1 MSEKRHQSRLLHIPI
16 TEVQMTLDIGSTYVV
31 LLYMNSASSSS
42 VIVDFHLMSIMI
54 ICDMRGRARRGG
66 LAGRARPCAALFV
79 VFC

>member
-54 ICDMRGRARRGG
+54 ICDMPARLGCLCHYG
-66 LAGRARPCAALFV
+66 PICTVSALRY
-79 VFC
+79 